1 MLTKNKIRFGVV
13 GMQGYSRSHI
23 GSILSAIEYGE
34 DIELAAV
41 YAYKRELDEGYA
53 SELEQKGIKIVSSF
67 EKLLDL
73 REIDFITLPVG
84 IYLHSAMGL
93 AALDKGFNVYL
104 EKPVAGSIQEVDAL
118 IKAEKG
124 SGKKVFIG
132 YQDCFQPS
140 VRDLKNRFLS
150 GDIGRLKKIVVSAA
164 WPRTASYYKRNNWAG
179 KLSVNG
185 TAVLDSPLNNACA
198 HYMNLALFLAG
209 KSIDRSASPVSVES
223 ELYRANDIESAD
235 TVSVRVLTKEKTE
248 IVWTSSHACEEN
260 QGPFIRVEGDSE
272 VINTDLMTD
281 RYKNMWY
288 RGYDKSGSVFF
299 TPETGY
305 TNPFAQVAR
314 YTRGDKR
321 VPVCTLKM
329 ARAHTLVV
337 NGAHLASPIVDIP
350 CGYKKS
356 IDRENGDILTAVDGM
371 NDAIRDSYRK
381 GCLLYETGSVPWS
394 RPAGRKDIRNL
405 LNFQPLL

>member
-1 MLTKNKIRFGVV
+1 
-13 GMQGYSRSHI
+13 
-23 GSILSAIEYGE
+23 
-34 DIELAAV
+34 
-41 YAYKRELDEGYA
+41 
-53 SELEQKGIKIVSSF
+53 
-67 EKLLDL
+67 
-73 REIDFITLPVG
+73 
-84 IYLHSAMGL
+84 
-93 AALDKGFNVYL
+93 
-104 EKPVAGSIQEVDAL
+104 
-118 IKAEKG
+118 
-124 SGKKVFIG
+124 
-132 YQDCFQPS
+132 
-140 VRDLKNRFLS
+140 
-150 GDIGRLKKIVVSAA
+150 
-164 WPRTASYYKRNNWAG
+164 
-179 KLSVNG
+179 
-185 TAVLDSPLNNACA
+185 
-198 HYMNLALFLAG
+198 
-209 KSIDRSASPVSVES
+209 
-223 ELYRANDIESAD
+223 
-235 TVSVRVLTKEKTE
+235 
-248 IVWTSSHACEEN
+248 
-260 QGPFIRVEGDSE
+260 VEGDSE

-305 TNPFAQVAR
+305 TNPFVQVVR
-314 YTRGDKR
+314 YTRGDKK